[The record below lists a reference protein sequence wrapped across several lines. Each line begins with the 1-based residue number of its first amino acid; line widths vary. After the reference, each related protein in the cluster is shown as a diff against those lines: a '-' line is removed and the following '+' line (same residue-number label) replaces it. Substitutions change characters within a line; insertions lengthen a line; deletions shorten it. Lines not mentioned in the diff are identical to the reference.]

1 MRFTTAYGPGGRE
14 QMLIPKILRN
24 DIQWINT
31 NHKRD
36 FIHVN
41 DLIDA
46 VHMLISERHING
58 IIDIGSGTSH
68 QITDLMK
75 HFGIDFDGKIGGENE
90 RLDNKAN
97 IELLTKYNWK
107 PHYNLYDYI
116 EENRSVN

>member
-1 MRFTTAYGPGGRE
+1 
-14 QMLIPKILRN
+14 MLIPKILRN

-31 NHKRD
+31 YHKRD

-46 VHMLISERHING
+46 LHMLISERQING

-75 HFGIDFDGKIGGENE
+75 HFGIDFEGKIGGENE

-97 IELLTKYNWK
+97 IEMLTKYGWK
-107 PHYNLYDYI
+107 TNYDLYKYI
-116 EENRSVN
+116 EEKRSVN